1 MTEYC
6 LTPPK
11 VTVGLLREI
20 VTGYCD
26 TCPHSKNTESCCQSG
41 CLGLRILSDID
52 AFVAE
57 RRVDKMHEFD
67 SSVGSLTLPSDLAG
81 RSIRWCVRHGDN

>member
-26 TCPHSKNTESCCQSG
+26 TCPHCEHPEQCCNSG
-41 CLGLRILSDID
+41 CVGLRILSDIES
-52 AFVAE
+52 FVAE
-57 RRVDKMHEFD
+57 KRVDKMREFD
-67 SSVGSLTLPSDLAG
+67 NSVGSIALPANLAG
-81 RSIRWCVRHGDN
+81 RSIRRCVRHGDN